1 MKPENLYLCAQR
13 LMAPNYKTEVNPQ
26 FPSGTLRASVYV
38 TLQAVLKRIF
48 VLYLYVRLYFSVVV
62 RTLTWPIRSRPR
74 SISRY
79 QRVRLRL
86 SNWRYRLFHASE
98 IASSH
103 VAALASIFD
112 HTITE
117 PSPISE
123 TTDPAEKP
131 VRQQTHF
138 TAPAVVQA
146 APEQP
151 NSFAE
156 RSFLSSPAPERSLS
170 TIASTIATRAP
181 APAEA
186 PTKPPTKPPAEPPTK
201 PSKIVSVEIPGHRK
215 FRFQLSSRASSRPLG
230 QIKTSIARS
239 DTNYITEVAEGIR
252 SVFALE
258 THDDG
263 SLAPIIV
270 RLAWHCCATYDKESG
285 TGGSNGST
293 MRFLPEMTD
302 EGNYGLDMA
311 RAALEPVKYKFPRIT
326 YSDLW
331 TLAGKVAIEHMGGPT
346 IKWTC
351 GRVDCPS
358 DWYVP
363 PNGRLPFATKD
374 ATHVRATFE
383 RMGFDDREAVALIG
397 CHAIGRCHKRLSGW
411 EGKWTRTPTIFSNAF
426 FRALLEEEWALDTVP
441 ETGRHQ
447 FYNLDKSLMM
457 LNTDMEL
464 LRDEKFR
471 SHVVRYAN
479 DEKCFFRDFADA
491 FAKLL
496 ELGITRDAH
505 GNVLLRNILPLVPI
519 PERA

>member
-1 MKPENLYLCAQR
+1 
-13 LMAPNYKTEVNPQ
+13 MAPNYKTEINPQ
-26 FPSGTLRASVYV
+26 FPSGTLRSSVYL
-38 TLQAVLKRIF
+38 TLKVVLKRII
-48 VLYLYVRLYFSVVV
+48 VLYLYIRLYFSIVV
-62 RTLTWPIRSRPR
+62 RSLTWLIRSRPPNV
-74 SISRY
+74 SRF

-86 SNWRYRLFHASE
+86 RNWRYRLFNANE
-98 IASSH
+98 IASNH
-103 VAALASIFD
+103 VSALVSIFD

-117 PSPISE
+117 SNPVNE
-123 TTDPAEKP
+123 TTNSVQKS
-131 VRQQTHF
+131 VQQQNHF
-138 TAPAVVQA
+138 TAPAVIQA
-146 APEQP
+146 ATEQFH
-151 NSFAE
+151 SFAE
-156 RSFLSSPAPERSLS
+156 RSYLSSPAPEKSLTSIGS
-170 TIASTIATRAP
+170 TMAT
-181 APAEA
+181 
-186 PTKPPTKPPAEPPTK
+186 PTKPPTRAAAAPTK
-201 PSKIVSVEIPGHRK
+201 PVSKIVSVEIPGHRK
-215 FRFQLSSRASSRPLG
+215 FRLQVSNKASSRALG
-230 QIKTSIARS
+230 QIKTSIAGS
-239 DTNYITEVAEGIR
+239 DTNYINEVTESIR

-258 THDDG
+258 SHDDG

-311 RAALEPVKYKFPRIT
+311 RAALEPVKFKFPRIT

-346 IKWTC
+346 IKWIC
-351 GRVDCPS
+351 GRVDCPT

-363 PNGRLPFATKD
+363 PNGRLPFGSKD
-374 ATHVRATFE
+374 ADHVRKTFE
-383 RMGFDDREAVALIG
+383 RMGFNDREAVALIG

-411 EGKWTRTPTIFSNAF
+411 EGKWTRTPTIFTNAF
-426 FRALLEEEWALDTVP
+426 FRALLEEEWVLDTVP

-447 FYNLDKSLMM
+447 FYNRDKSLMM

-464 LRDEKFR
+464 LRDEEFR
-471 SHVVRYAN
+471 SHVVRYAY
-479 DEKCFFRDFADA
+479 DEKCFFDDFADA

-519 PERA
+519 PERP

>member
-1 MKPENLYLCAQR
+1 
-13 LMAPNYKTEVNPQ
+13 MAPNYKTEINPQ
-26 FPSGTLRASVYV
+26 FPSGTLRSSVYL
-38 TLQAVLKRIF
+38 TLQVVLKRIV
-48 VLYLYVRLYFSVVV
+48 VLYLYIRLYFSVVV
-62 RTLTWPIRSRPR
+62 RTLTWLIRSRPPNV
-74 SISRY
+74 SRF

-86 SNWRYRLFHASE
+86 RNWRYRLFNAKETASN
-98 IASSH
+98 H
-103 VAALASIFD
+103 VSALISIFD
-112 HTITE
+112 HTMTE
-117 PSPISE
+117 PNLATE
-123 TTDPAEKP
+123 ATDTSQKPAQS
-131 VRQQTHF
+131 QQQNHF
-138 TAPAVVQA
+138 TAPAVIQA
-146 APEQP
+146 ATNKSDLFP
-151 NSFAE
+151 E
-156 RSFLSSPAPERSLS
+156 RSYLSSPAPEKSLS
-170 TIASTIATRAP
+170 TIASTIATKASST
-181 APAEA
+181 AS
-186 PTKPPTKPPAEPPTK
+186 TKPPTKPAPTK
-201 PSKIVSVEIPGHRK
+201 PVSKIVSVEIPGHRK
-215 FRFQLSSRASSRPLG
+215 FKLQLSNKASSRTLG

-239 DTNYITEVAEGIR
+239 DTNYINEVAESVR

-258 THDDG
+258 SHDDG

-311 RAALEPVKYKFPRIT
+311 RAALEPVKFKFPRIT

-346 IKWTC
+346 IKWIC
-351 GRVDCPS
+351 GRVDCPT

-363 PNGRLPFATKD
+363 PNGRLPFGSKD
-374 ATHVRATFE
+374 ANHVRNTFE
-383 RMGFDDREAVALIG
+383 RMGFNDREAVALIG

-426 FRALLEEEWALDTVP
+426 FRALLEEEWVLDTVP
-441 ETGRHQ
+441 ETGRKQ
-447 FYNLDKSLMM
+447 FYNQDKSLMM
-457 LNTDMEL
+457 LNSDMEL

-479 DEKCFFRDFADA
+479 DEKCFFDDFAEA